1 MKINRIHTYWIVVCS
16 IFVTLRVSL
25 IILTKDLFGTLSRGF
40 LDKYC
45 RQWAAKMLKLIKL
58 TYTVTDPYK
67 LTLKPNRAYI
77 IMSNHA
83 SLYDI
88 PLIMLALP
96 GSIRMIAKKE
106 LFRVPI
112 WGRALKHSEFISI
125 DRVRGKQALRDLK
138 HAQQKLEDGIVIWIA
153 PEGTRSRTGKLA
165 PFKKGGFIL
174 ARQTKAIIIPV
185 GIRGAGKIL
194 PPKTLDL
201 HIKEHVEIHLGK
213 PIDTTEY
220 KVTDRD
226 LLIQDVANSISKAAN
241 IEQPC
246 IVHKR

>member
-1 MKINRIHTYWIVVCS
+1 MDEY
-16 IFVTLRVSL
+16 
-25 IILTKDLFGTLSRGF
+25 SR
-40 LDKYC
+40 
-45 RQWAAKMLKLIKL
+45 RWATNILKLIKL
-58 TYTVTDPYK
+58 TYTVVDPHQ
-67 LTLKPNRAYI
+67 LTLNSNRAYI
-77 IMSNHA
+77 VMSNHA

-96 GSIRMIAKKE
+96 GSIRMMAKKE

-112 WGRALKHSEFISI
+112 WGRAMKHSEFIPI
-125 DRVRGKQALRDLK
+125 DRSHGRRALRDLK
-138 HAQQKLEDGIVIWIA
+138 YAKKKLEDGIVIWIA
-153 PEGTRSRTGKLA
+153 PEGTRSRTGRLQ
-165 PFKKGGFIL
+165 PFKKGGFML
-174 ARQTKAIIIPV
+174 AKQANAIIIPV

-241 IEQPC
+241 IEQPLQ
-246 IVHKR
+246 